1 MYHRLY
7 YHLVWTT
14 LERQALIDASVA
26 AFLCRFL
33 RTVATQERVRIL
45 EVGVVGTHVH
55 LLIAAPLRADWS
67 RLIQRL
73 KGASAHLANRDG
85 VAPPDAPLRW
95 AKGYSIHTV
104 SPGGLDAARQYV
116 RGQPERHPGEAIP
129 GWAGDRLREAELR
142 ER

>member
-14 LERQALIDASVA
+14 LERQALIDPSVA

-45 EVGVVGTHVH
+45 EIGLVRTHAH
-55 LLIAAPLRADWS
+55 LLIAAPLRVDWS
-67 RLIQRL
+67 RLVQRL
-73 KGASAHLANRDG
+73 KGASALLANRDG
-85 VAPPDAPLRW
+85 VASPAAPLRW

-104 SPGGLDAARQYV
+104 SPSGLDAAR
-116 RGQPERHPGEAIP
+116 
-129 GWAGDRLREAELR
+129 
-142 ER
+142 